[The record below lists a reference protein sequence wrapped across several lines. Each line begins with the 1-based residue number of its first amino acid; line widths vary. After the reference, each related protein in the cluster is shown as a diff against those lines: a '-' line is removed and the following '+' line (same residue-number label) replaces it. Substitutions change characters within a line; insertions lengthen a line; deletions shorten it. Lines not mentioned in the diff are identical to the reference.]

1 MSSSSKPHT
10 VRNVP
15 PPTGGVGS
23 KPGNAYT
30 RFIPR
35 EELSSFQAWRPGTI
49 DGVDRRK
56 SSQSAPVPE
65 PPAAAPPK
73 DAERLAE
80 LARARAAGAQE
91 GYQNGYR
98 DGLVALESFKQS
110 LAMQSTTQLAGLM
123 ARLEAEFDTL
133 QPRLAQTVARVA
145 VELAQQ
151 VLKTELAVQP
161 ELVAQ
166 VATQALEAMLFSAKH
181 ITVAVHPLDQP
192 LVQAAAADALS
203 ARGARVV
210 ANAALTRGDVL
221 VHADIGT
228 IDARVATRWQQATAH
243 LGGAATGAAAV
254 SAAPELDEPAEGL
267 DT

>member
-56 SSQSAPVPE
+56 SSQPVATAA
-65 PPAAAPPK
+65 PAAAASP
-73 DAERLAE
+73 AEHLAE

-123 ARLEAEFDTL
+123 SRLEGEFDAL
-133 QPRLAQTVARVA
+133 QPHLAQTVAQVA

-151 VLKTELAVQP
+151 VLKTELALQP

-243 LGGAATGAAAV
+243 LGVAAAGAAPV
-254 SAAPELDEPAEGL
+254 PAAPEPDEPTEGL

>member
-23 KPGNAYT
+23 RPGNAYT

-56 SSQSAPVPE
+56 SSQSSPVPE
-65 PPAAAPPK
+65 PPAAAA
-73 DAERLAE
+73 DAERLGE

-123 ARLEAEFDTL
+123 SRLEGEFDAL
-133 QPRLAQTVARVA
+133 QPHLAQTVAQVA

-151 VLKTELAVQP
+151 VLKTELALQP

-243 LGGAATGAAAV
+243 LGSALVGATPV
-254 SAAPELDEPAEGL
+254 PAAPEPDAPTVGL

>member
-56 SSQSAPVPE
+56 SSQSSPVPE
-65 PPAAAPPK
+65 PPAAAA
-73 DAERLAE
+73 DAERLGE

-123 ARLEAEFDTL
+123 SRLEGEFDAL
-133 QPRLAQTVARVA
+133 QPHLAQTVAQVA

-151 VLKTELAVQP
+151 VLKTELALQP

-192 LVQAAAADALS
+192 LVQAAAADALI

-243 LGGAATGAAAV
+243 LGVAAAGAAPV
-254 SAAPELDEPAEGL
+254 PAAPEPDEPTEGL

>member
-56 SSQSAPVPE
+56 SSQSSPVPE
-65 PPAAAPPK
+65 PPAAAA
-73 DAERLAE
+73 DAERLGE

-123 ARLEAEFDTL
+123 SRLEGEFDAL
-133 QPRLAQTVARVA
+133 QPHLAQTVAQVA

-151 VLKTELAVQP
+151 VLKTELALQP

-243 LGGAATGAAAV
+243 LGGAAAGAAPV
-254 SAAPELDEPAEGL
+254 PAAPEPDEPTEGL

>member
-23 KPGNAYT
+23 KPGNAYA

-65 PPAAAPPK
+65 PPVAAVPT

-80 LARARAAGAQE
+80 LVRARAAGAQE

-123 ARLEAEFDTL
+123 ARLEGEFDAL
-133 QPRLAQTVARVA
+133 QPRLAQT
-145 VELAQQ
+145 
-151 VLKTELAVQP
+151 
-161 ELVAQ
+161 VAQ
-166 VATQALEAMLFSAKH
+166 VATQALEAMLFSARH

-192 LVQAAAADALS
+192 LVQAAAADALI

-243 LGGAATGAAAV
+243 LGGAAA
-254 SAAPELDEPAEGL
+254 SAAPVPAAPEPDEPTEGL

>member
-56 SSQSAPVPE
+56 SSQSSPVPE
-65 PPAAAPPK
+65 PPAAAA
-73 DAERLAE
+73 DAERLGE

-123 ARLEAEFDTL
+123 SRLEGEFDAL
-133 QPRLAQTVARVA
+133 QPHLAQTVAQVA

-151 VLKTELAVQP
+151 VLKTELALQP

-228 IDARVATRWQQATAH
+228 IDARGATRWQQATAH
-243 LGGAATGAAAV
+243 LGVAAAGAAPV
-254 SAAPELDEPAEGL
+254 PAAPEPDEPTEGL

>member
-56 SSQSAPVPE
+56 SSQSSPVPE
-65 PPAAAPPK
+65 PPAAAA
-73 DAERLAE
+73 DAERLGE

-123 ARLEAEFDTL
+123 ARLEGEFDAL
-133 QPRLAQTVARVA
+133 QPRLAQTVAQVA

-151 VLKTELAVQP
+151 VLKTELALQP

-166 VATQALEAMLFSAKH
+166 VAMQALEAMLFSAKH

-228 IDARVATRWQQATAH
+228 IDARVATRWEQATAH
-243 LGGAATGAAAV
+243 LGGAAAGAAPV
-254 SAAPELDEPAEGL
+254 LAAPEPDEPTEGL

>member
-56 SSQSAPVPE
+56 SSQSSPVPE
-65 PPAAAPPK
+65 PPAAAA
-73 DAERLAE
+73 DAERLGE

-123 ARLEAEFDTL
+123 SRLEGEFDAL
-133 QPRLAQTVARVA
+133 QPHLAQTVAQVA

-151 VLKTELAVQP
+151 VLKTELALQP

-243 LGGAATGAAAV
+243 LGVAAAGAAPV
-254 SAAPELDEPAEGL
+254 PAAPEPDEPTEGL